1 MDELG
6 RRDDVGRR
14 RQATQLKVP
23 RTAHYGG
30 EAYMPFGLTPPAKLT
45 FFISVLVAA
54 AAIIIHYAR
63 LSIPYVHSGFLILLV
78 GYFVLL
84 AGNLF
89 RGL

>member
-1 MDELG
+1 MMWVVEGKRLSLKSPAQPTTEG
-6 RRDDVGRR
+6 RHTCRLDS
-14 RQATQLKVP
+14 
-23 RTAHYGG
+23 
-30 EAYMPFGLTPPAKLT
+30 TPPAKLT

-63 LSIPYVHSGFLILLV
+63 LSIPHVHSGFLILLV